1 MQVLIVD
8 DDIIRQTDLSL
19 AFMEAGLHTNG
30 TACHAVAESCI
41 RRSWIDLVVMAE
53 TVAGRLTHHLAL
65 LAEWRNPLAA
75 TILLTPRQ
83 DEDVEELFLLI
94 PSLHCLLAPDTD
106 PDLVIKLSLASV
118 IATSRRAPPMVLS
131 PDHMVAEPL
140 HARSIFATRRAPLRI
155 AAQMSRSA

>member
-1 MQVLIVD
+1 MQALIVD
-8 DDIIRQTDLSL
+8 DDIVRQTDLWL

-30 TACHAVAESCI
+30 TARHDVAESCI

-75 TILLTPRQ
+75 TILPTPRQ
-83 DEDVEELFLLI
+83 DEDVEELYQLL

-106 PDLVIKLSLASV
+106 PALITKLSLASV
-118 IATSRRAPPMVLS
+118 IGSARRAPPVLLS
-131 PDHMVAEPL
+131 PEQLVAEPL
-140 HARSIFATRRAPLRI
+140 DADPIFATRRAPLAFSAPVR
-155 AAQMSRSA
+155 RSA